1 MDKDTE
7 DTLNTLRVESKKS
20 LFFLARAILK
30 YADLDP
36 LIHLPICRMMQNYQQ
51 NTRRM
56 IVFPRTWFKST
67 IGSVAYPIWRAINNP
82 NVRLLIA
89 QNTMTNAKKKISSIK
104 AIWESNGLLRAMFP
118 EMLPRGDRP
127 WSAECLTLNRSLP
140 EPEGTFEPAGCGT
153 AVTSRHYDE
162 VVQDDTVAPDYDAMT
177 GEIQQPTQME
187 IEKAIGFHK
196 MCHPLLLHPT
206 KSVITVI
213 GTRWALEDL
222 IGWIY
227 KNGRNYSVVSRSAR
241 EDKNGI
247 PATPEQGGKPIW
259 ERFSDE
265 VLEEIEASIG
275 PFMFSMLYMNNPTSA
290 VNQIFKRSYIDY
302 YDNLPKNLL
311 YFTSIDPAPS
321 DSAAKSLSADFNVVI
336 TCGLKPST
344 GEVWVVH
351 YNQLR
356 CDPGELIDRL
366 FDHWRAYKPLV
377 TKVESTAYQK
387 TLMYWITRR
396 QEQLNQRFYIEGV
409 PNAKTSKVAR
419 ILGLQPW
426 FAAKKIHI
434 REEHKDL
441 ERELLAF
448 DPNKKYGGHDDI
460 IDALSFQ
467 VGDWT
472 RSCDTYQEEAAVEQI
487 VSPFNG
493 KFIISELL
501 DRVDTPHKYPYDI
514 GHMFERVES
523 QRLRDDYVY
532 AGRRQGV

>member
-1 MDKDTE
+1 MNQDTE
-7 DTLNTLRVESKKS
+7 DTLNTLRVECKKS

-36 LIHLPICRMMQNYQQ
+36 VIHLPICRMMQNYQQ
-51 NTRRM
+51 NRRRL

-67 IGSVAYPIWRAINNP
+67 IGSVAYPIWRSINNP

-89 QNTMTNAKKKISSIK
+89 QNTMTNAKKKIASIK

-118 EMLPRGDRP
+118 ELLPRGDRP
-127 WSAECLTLNRSLP
+127 WSSECLTLNRSLP
-140 EPEGTFEPAGCGT
+140 EPEGTFEPAGTGT

-162 VVQDDTVAPDYDAMT
+162 VIQDDTVAPDYDAMT

-213 GTRWALEDL
+213 GTRWAQDDL
-222 IGWIY
+222 IGWILKHSKGY
-227 KNGRNYSVVSRSAR
+227 AIVSRSAR
-241 EDKNGI
+241 ELDGV
-247 PATPEQGGKPIW
+247 PATKEQGGIPIW
-259 ERFSDE
+259 DRFNNE
-265 VLEEIEASIG
+265 VLDEIEGAIG
-275 PFMFSMLYMNNPTSA
+275 QFMFEMLYYNSPSSA
-290 VNQIFKRSYIDY
+290 INQIFKRPYIQY
-302 YDNLPKNLL
+302 YDNLPKDLL
-311 YFTSIDPAPS
+311 YFTSVDPAPS
-321 DSAAKSLSADFNVVI
+321 DAESKSLDADYNCII

-344 GEVWVVH
+344 GDVWVVH
-351 YNQLR
+351 YDRLR

-366 FDHWRAYKPLV
+366 FNHWRCYKSLV
-377 TKVESTAYQK
+377 TKVEDTAYQK

-409 PNAKTSKVAR
+409 PNAKSSKGAR

-426 FAAKKIHI
+426 FAAHKVYI
-434 REEHKDL
+434 RPEHKDL

-448 DPNKKYGGHDDI
+448 NPAKKYGGHDDI

-472 RSCDTYQEEAAVEQI
+472 KSCDTFQEEKAEEEK
-487 VSPFNG
+487 VSIFNG
-493 KFIISELL
+493 KFIINELL
-501 DRVDTPHKYPYDI
+501 DRVDEPHKYPNDI
-514 GHMFERVES
+514 GNMFERVAA
-523 QRLRDDYVY
+523 QQLRDDYVY
-532 AGRRQGV
+532 AGRRCGI